1 MHVRE
6 LRPGEANDFKPI
18 YAVWEITLRCD
29 HACSH
34 CGSRAAKARPD
45 ELDRS
50 ELFAVADSLE
60 RLGTREVTLIGGE
73 AYLHPDCL
81 ALTEYLASKGI
92 WVSMQTGGRSVD
104 AALVKELSAAGMKAM
119 GISIDGPAEVHDV
132 LRGVKGSHAAA
143 VKALDAMLDAG
154 LMVTTN
160 MQVNRLSYHFLREQ
174 FDFLDRKRVRSW
186 RCQLTV
192 PMGRAADRPQWLLEP
207 YMMIEVLDTL
217 AELQLEAMERNRS
230 RGKPD
235 TFAMN
240 VHGSNNLGYYGPHEE
255 LLRSQPGGQSAYW
268 SGCPAGSHV
277 IGIESDGVVK
287 ACPSLPTAPYV
298 GGNVKD
304 LSVEEI
310 WAAGSPEMTF
320 NHARS
325 TDDLWG
331 FCKSCYYAEVCRGG
345 CAWTSHCTVG
355 KRGNNPFCYHR
366 AATLRDQGRRER
378 LELAER
384 APGDPYDFGRFRIV
398 EEDLPAEG

>member
-6 LRPGEANDFKPI
+6 LRDGEADQFKPI

-45 ELDRS
+45 ELNRA
-50 ELFAVADSLE
+50 ELFEVADALA

-81 ALTEYLASKGI
+81 ALVSHLSELGI

-104 AALVKELSAAGMKAM
+104 RAMVRRFADAGMKAM
-119 GISIDGPAEVHDV
+119 GVSIDGPAEVHDV
-132 LRGVKGSHAAA
+132 LRGVRGSHASA
-143 VKALDAMLDAG
+143 VQALDAMLEAG

-160 MQVNRLSYHFLREQ
+160 MQINRLSYHFLREH
-174 FDFLDRKRVRSW
+174 FEFLDARRVRSW

-207 YMMIEVLDTL
+207 YQLIEVLDTL
-217 AELQLEAMERNRS
+217 AELQVEAMERNRA
-230 RGKPD
+230 RGRPD
-235 TFAMN
+235 KLAMN
-240 VHGSNNLGYYGPHEE
+240 VHGSNNLGYFGPHEE
-255 LLRSQPGGQSAYW
+255 LLRSHPGGRSMYW
-268 SGCPAGSHV
+268 AGCPAGAHV

-298 GGNVKD
+298 GGNVRE
-304 LSVEEI
+304 LSLEQI
-310 WAAGSPEMTF
+310 WAEAPEMKF

-325 TDDLWG
+325 TDELWG
-331 FCKSCYYAEVCRGG
+331 FCKTCYYADVCRGG
-345 CAWTSHCTVG
+345 CAWTAHCTVG

-366 AATLRDQGRRER
+366 AATLREQGKRER
-378 LELAER
+378 LEVAEQ

-398 EEDLPAEG
+398 EEPWPEG